1 MKFSLIHFYKTP
13 LCMAVEKGNIAV
25 VQLLLERKDD
35 INFNTHFFLYN
46 SKKNYYLLITFQNN
60 MFSNPI

>member
-25 VQLLLERKDD
+25 VQLLLERKE
-35 INFNTHFFLYN
+35 ISVNMTSILTLIFFYKIL
-46 SKKNYYLLITFQNN
+46 KKIIIY
-60 MFSNPI
+60 

>member
-25 VQLLLERKDD
+25 VQLLLERKE
-35 INFNTHFFLYN
+35 ISVNMTSILTLIFFYKIPKKIHF
-46 SKKNYYLLITFQNN
+46 
-60 MFSNPI
+60 